1 MRVKS
6 RRKAREASL
15 RAMYAIEVGKVPIP
29 DAMLEMQEHLELDR
43 ELIFFAESLVRGFD
57 ENRSQIDKVV
67 GEHLSSYNMERL
79 AAVDR
84 NILRLGTFELL
95 FSPQVPPA
103 VTLNEYIEIAKKY
116 STAES
121 GKFVNG
127 VLAQVLKNSPK
138 ANWAGSPAEKEAVEE
153 APPEPE
159 EEVTVEEITPGS
171 PEAEELSKIGFWK
184 LKSDD
189 TTENS

>member
-43 ELIFFAESLVRGFD
+43 ELIFFAESLVRGFED
-57 ENRSQIDKVV
+57 NKAHIDKQV
-67 GEHLSSYNMERL
+67 GTRLSGYNMERL

-84 NILRLGTFELL
+84 NILRLGTYELYYC
-95 FSPQVPPA
+95 PQVPPA

-127 VLAQVLKNSPK
+127 VLAQILKDSPK
-138 ANWAGSPAEKEAVEE
+138 ASWTPPAEVEE
-153 APPEPE
+153 EAAPEPE
-159 EEVTVEEITPGS
+159 APVEVEEVTPDS
-171 PEAEELSKIGFWK
+171 PEAEELAKIGMWK
-184 LKSDD
+184 IRADKPAKPKEDL
-189 TTENS
+189 